1 MEIFKTS
8 NPIEAIVYAAECL
21 KPDGHEGLDVFFNKS
36 TFLQTGT
43 IDTSDRKAAKDLG
56 IPVWEAQHMGG
67 SIVCF
72 DGDLSLCM
80 TSNGEND
87 FGERLFEATK
97 KFLINRGIDTI
108 GNNNDILADGKKVMS
123 WARGIINTGWVQT
136 VAHFSV
142 NIDLDLIM
150 RLCTKPMEKTP
161 GALSVYGI
169 TAEELYNE
177 VVEPL
182 LKGV

>member
-1 MEIFKTS
+1 MNILVTTDVVEG
-8 NPIEAIVYAAECL
+8 AVYAAQCL
-21 KPDGHEGLDVFFNKS
+21 KQDGPDGLIVFFHKS

-43 IDTSDRKAAKDLG
+43 IKTSDKKAARDLG
-56 IPVWEAQHMGG
+56 IPVWEANHMGG

-72 DGDLSLCM
+72 DGDLSICM
-80 TSNGEND
+80 TSNSEND
-87 FGERLFEATK
+87 FGERLFEASVEY
-97 KFLINRGIDTI
+97 LINKGINIVTD
-108 GNNNDILADGKKVMS
+108 GHDILADGKKIMT
-123 WARGIINTGWVQT
+123 WAKGVSDTSKLQT

-150 RLCTKPMEKTP
+150 RLCTKPMERIP

-169 TAEELYNE
+169 TAEELYDE

-182 LKGV
+182 LEGV